1 MKMTRAEILALP
13 PLDPVRDVRIKFVKS
28 GRMQYISHLDLQR
41 TMARALARSG
51 IPVWF
56 TKGFNPRAKMV
67 FASPLALGVESECE
81 LLDIRVDRDIS
92 CEAIKELL
100 NAELTQGLRAVE
112 VYIPTTK
119 FSDIAAADYIIE
131 IKTEGDLA
139 ALRDQL
145 DAALSTSPLMAIKK
159 TKSGTK
165 EIDIVP
171 MIMRHKTDISVPE
184 GTILLSLMLPAGNTE
199 NLNPELL
206 VSALRERVPIL
217 AGDPTAEWYT
227 ILRRRFYG
235 ADRREFF

>member
-13 PLDPVRDVRIKFVKS
+13 PLDPPRNVRIKFAKS
-28 GRMQYISHLDLQR
+28 GRLQYISHLDLQR

-56 TKGFNPRAKMV
+56 TKGFNPRAKMI
-67 FASPLALGVESECE
+67 FSAPLALGVESKCE

-100 NAELTQGLRAVE
+100 NAELTQGLHAID

-119 FSDIAAADYIIE
+119 FSDIAAADYLIE
-131 IKTEGDLA
+131 IMTEGDPA
-139 ALRDQL
+139 ELRDQI
-145 DAALSTSPLMAIKK
+145 DRALTTSPLMAVKR

-171 MIMRHKTDISVPE
+171 MILKLKTGVSMPE
-184 GTILLSLMLPAGNTE
+184 GTIQLSLMLPAGNTE
-199 NLNPELL
+199 NLSPELL
-206 VSALRERVPIL
+206 ISALRERVPIL
-217 AGDPTAEWYT
+217 RGDPTAEWYT
-227 ILRRRFYG
+227 IMRCRLYD
-235 ADRREFF
+235 ADRREFS